1 MTTTEELIVYK
12 VTFERVGRYRDLPPL
27 TVRAK
32 DGDDLAEQI
41 YKYVRPSLRSRDVE
55 IVVDPETGE
64 GMIVCGVQNG
74 GTFTVVAEPGTYADH
89 LAVDG
94 AAVAP

>member
-1 MTTTEELIVYK
+1 MITYV

-32 DGDDLAEQI
+32 DGDHLAKEI
-41 YKYVRPSLRSRDVE
+41 YRYVRPSLRSRDVE
-55 IVVDPETGE
+55 IVVDIETGD
-64 GMIVCGVQNG
+64 GMIVCGVRSG
-74 GTFTVVAEPGTYADH
+74 GTFKVVVEPGTYADH

-94 AAVAP
+94 AAVAAW